1 MVIRWSCC
9 ISNKTFQNTVQFYKN
24 LLSSIIVTLCIVL
37 ANLIPHD
44 GPKHCIFCRDGVSLS
59 KNAFFCCLAWCF
71 YNMHYPPR
79 MGTLSGKIPRSH
91 PILLVGKWVS
101 LLRGTMVSN
110 KNGQYN
116 NSRYKPINCG
126 ILHASFGLVPLWM
139 TSTTD
144 SQRVRASAARPA

>member
-9 ISNKTFQNTVQFYKN
+9 ISNKTFLNTVQFYKN
-24 LLSSIIVTLCIVL
+24 LFSSIIVTLCIVL

-91 PILLVGKWVS
+91 PILLVGKWYPCC
-101 LLRGTMVSN
+101 GAPWF
-110 KNGQYN
+110 
-116 NSRYKPINCG
+116 PIKTVNRTTPD
-126 ILHASFGLVPLWM
+126 INL
-139 TSTTD
+139 ST
-144 SQRVRASAARPA
+144 VAFFMPHLG